1 MRRQNTAHQCSH
13 RAGLEK
19 PDDPWGIQ
27 KGHPQYQAIISHGRT
42 TAPNLLKR
50 EAQNIKLFS
59 SELTVSQN
67 KAQEY
72 LLKYKTNSTS
82 TVKFTMSRINEKL
95 PVMQTS
101 RKIQPIIGRKINEL
115 EPTQTDKMLK
125 LAGKHMKILTIDIYQ
140 MTEKIS

>member
-1 MRRQNTAHQCSH
+1 
-13 RAGLEK
+13 
-19 PDDPWGIQ
+19 
-27 KGHPQYQAIISHGRT
+27 
-42 TAPNLLKR
+42 
-50 EAQNIKLFS
+50 
-59 SELTVSQN
+59 
-67 KAQEY
+67 
-72 LLKYKTNSTS
+72 
-82 TVKFTMSRINEKL
+82 MSRINEKL